1 MVIWLERP
9 VSEQK
14 AEVRVKVGTLC
25 HAKKTQYSSKQS
37 FRRVQVMGLCSMSVR
52 VSSNADTA
60 VENTRT
66 VFIEAYLQLA
76 SELHLNI
83 FCLNV
88 IK

>member
-1 MVIWLERP
+1 MVKWLERP
-9 VSEQK
+9 VSEQR
-14 AEVRVKVGTLC
+14 AEVWIKVRRYVML
-25 HAKKTQYSSKQS
+25 KMTQYSSKQS
-37 FRRVQVMGLCSMSVR
+37 FRRVQVMVLCSMPVR

-83 FCLNV
+83 CLNV

>member
-1 MVIWLERP
+1 MVILLERP
-9 VSEQK
+9 VIEQK
-14 AEVRVKVGTLC
+14 AEVRVKVRRYVML
-25 HAKKTQYSSKQS
+25 KMTQYSSKQS
-37 FRRVQVMGLCSMSVR
+37 FRRVQVMVLCSMPVR

-83 FCLNV
+83 CLNV